1 MQKVKKRIPKNYYN
15 PDYIFLKKFLSITA
29 TKICNKYKF
38 NRSGIMQGNG
48 SSEQYKLI
56 RAEIESEYGKLHII
70 DGKQQLPL

>member
-1 MQKVKKRIPKNYYN
+1 MMQKVKKRIPKNYYN

-29 TKICNKYKF
+29 TKICNKYK
-38 NRSGIMQGNG
+38 
-48 SSEQYKLI
+48 LI